1 MQGQMAAVTYQAR
14 DDIPLIPRNR
24 AGRWLRKAAD
34 EKGVFRWVDDGEGT
48 YFGGGG
54 GLGVPVVS

>member
-1 MQGQMAAVTYQAR
+1 
-14 DDIPLIPRNR
+14 
-24 AGRWLRKAAD
+24 
-34 EKGVFRWVDDGEGT
+34 VFRWVDDGEGT